1 MVVEESTLVGLSKL
15 VGRDNG
21 CCWLSYSAVVVVVVA
36 FLLGDVEEVVVVEE
50 FGHFFFFVLP
60 FYRGFFLD
68 WNGYCSQH
76 PVEYHLP
83 HSWRFMEW

>member
-1 MVVEESTLVGLSKL
+1 M
-15 VGRDNG
+15 GRDN
-21 CCWLSYSAVVVVVVA
+21 CCWLSDSVVVVA

-50 FGHFFFFVLP
+50 FGHFFFFWP
-60 FYRGFFLD
+60 SYRGFFLD

-76 PVEYHLP
+76 PVKYHLP